1 MNRAWRAYLAGGVL
15 VVAAYLTVPEG
26 ISRDVVYVAVGLSS
40 VVAMLVG
47 VRRYQPRRAAAWYW
61 MAAGQLCWVLG
72 DALYSWY
79 QDVAGTSPFPSP
91 ADALYLVAYPLIVIG
106 LVVLIRA
113 RKRGLDVAGLIDS
126 GIVTVALG
134 LLSWAVLAG
143 PIARDDGQSLIARVI
158 GIAYPAADIV
168 LLAFLVRLLVGSGLR
183 TVAFR
188 MLTAA
193 TGLLLVADTAFAV
206 INATSSYQGGVVDLV
221 WLASYVLWGTAALHP
236 SMTALSEPGG
246 EPSPLTARR
255 LVALTIAVLVAPG
268 TLAVELALGRPLD
281 AWPVTVCSVA
291 LFALVVARMQLA
303 IREVRASVRQ
313 RDIAQGDLAHQA
325 AHDSLTQLANRAR
338 AVEMIEAALS
348 RGQRSGSLVGLLFVD
363 LDHFKAVNDTHGHAA
378 GDEVLRETA
387 RRMRAEVRAGDTVG
401 RLGGDEFVILVE
413 APDSEAALVAL
424 AERLVGAIS
433 APVHAVGRDLVVSA
447 SIGVAVVRD
456 GGTDADALLY
466 EADAAAYRAKAEG
479 RGRAEIFDDALRREH
494 LARVELEVAIRIGLS
509 EGQFVLHYQPIVEL
523 LSRGT
528 ASYEAL
534 VRWNRPGHGLVLPDE
549 FIPTAELSNLICD
562 LGRWV
567 LGAATRQ
574 LAEWNTAHAGDLTV
588 AVNISGRH
596 LASAEIV
603 ADVAAAL
610 EAAHLPAQRLVVEI
624 TETVLVDQPMA
635 IGHLRALQELGV
647 GISIDDF
654 GTGYTSIGQ
663 LQNLSV
669 DTLKIDR
676 SLVASSAPGAG
687 ELVHLV
693 VHAAHAFGLT
703 VVGEGVE
710 NEAQLGS
717 LERAGCDFAQGFL
730 FGRPQPP
737 SGLDPRL
744 GGHPESVAPADHLT

>member
-1 MNRAWRAYLAGGVL
+1 MWRAYLAGGGL
-15 VVAAYLTVPEG
+15 VVAAYLAVPDG
-26 ISRDVVYVAVGLSS
+26 VPRDVAYVAVGLSS
-40 VVAMLVG
+40 VVAIVVG
-47 VRRYQPRRAAAWYW
+47 ARRHRPRRAAAWYW
-61 MAAGQLCWVLG
+61 MAAGQLSWVMG

-79 QDVAGTSPFPSP
+79 QDVANTSPFPSP
-91 ADALYLVAYPLIVIG
+91 ADVLYLAAYPMIVVG
-106 LVVLIRA
+106 LVILIRS
-113 RKRGLDVAGLIDS
+113 RNRGREVAGLIDS

-134 LLSWAVLAG
+134 LLSWVVLAG

-158 GIAYPAADIV
+158 GIGYPAADIV
-168 LLAFLVRLLVGSGLR
+168 VLAFLVRLLVGSGQR

-206 INATSSYQGGVVDLV
+206 INATSSYQGGVVDLA

-246 EPSPLTARR
+246 HPSPLTARR
-255 LVALTIAVLVAPG
+255 LVALTVAVLVAPC
-268 TLAVELALGRPLD
+268 TLAVELVGGRPRD
-281 AWPVTVCSVA
+281 AWAVTVCSIA
-291 LFALVVARMQLA
+291 LFVLVVARMQLA
-303 IREVRASVRQ
+303 MGEVRASVHQ
-313 RDIAQGDLAHQA
+313 RDIAQRNLVHQA
-325 AHDSLTQLANRAR
+325 GHDSLTQLANRAH
-338 AVEMIEAALS
+338 AVEMIESALG
-348 RGQRSGSLVGLLFVD
+348 RAQRAGSLVGLLFVD

-387 RRMRAEVRAGDTVG
+387 RRMQAGVRAGDTVG

-413 APDSEAALVAL
+413 APDSAAALVAL
-424 AERLVGAIS
+424 AERLVDAIS
-433 APVHAVGRDLVVSA
+433 APVHTAERDLVVSA

-466 EADAAAYRAKAEG
+466 EADAAAYRAKAQG
-479 RGRAEIFDDALRREH
+479 RGRAEIFDDDLRREH
-494 LARVELEVAIRIGLS
+494 LARVELEAAIRIGLD
-509 EGQFVLHYQPIVEL
+509 EGQFVLHYQPIVEV

-534 VRWNRPGHGLVLPDE
+534 VRWNRPGHGLVMPDE
-549 FIPTAELSNLICD
+549 FIPTAELSTLICE

-603 ADVAAAL
+603 SDVAAAL
-610 EAAHLPAQRLVVEI
+610 GAAHLPAERLVVEI

-654 GTGYTSIGQ
+654 STGYTSIGQ

-687 ELVHLV
+687 ELVRLV

-710 NEAQLGS
+710 HEAQLGS

-730 FGRPQPP
+730 FARPQPP
-737 SGLDPRL
+737 SGLASAREGASEPV
-744 GGHPESVAPADHLT
+744 GPANHLT

>member
-1 MNRAWRAYLAGGVL
+1 MWRAYLAGGGL
-15 VVAAYLTVPEG
+15 VVAAYLAVPDG
-26 ISRDVVYVAVGLSS
+26 VPRDVAYVAVGLSS
-40 VVAMLVG
+40 VVAIVVG
-47 VRRYQPRRAAAWYW
+47 ARRHRPRRAAAWYW
-61 MAAGQLCWVLG
+61 MAAGQLSWVMG

-79 QDVAGTSPFPSP
+79 QDVANTSPFPSP
-91 ADALYLVAYPLIVIG
+91 ADVLYLAAYPMIVVG
-106 LVVLIRA
+106 LVILIRS
-113 RKRGLDVAGLIDS
+113 RNRGREVAGLIDS

-134 LLSWAVLAG
+134 LLSWVVLAG

-158 GIAYPAADIV
+158 GIGYPAADIV
-168 LLAFLVRLLVGSGLR
+168 VLAFLVRLLVGSGQR

-206 INATSSYQGGVVDLV
+206 INATSSYQGGVVDLA

-246 EPSPLTARR
+246 HPSPLTARR
-255 LVALTIAVLVAPG
+255 LVALTVAVLVAPC
-268 TLAVELALGRPLD
+268 TLAVELVGGRPRD
-281 AWPVTVCSVA
+281 AWAVTVCSIA
-291 LFALVVARMQLA
+291 LFVLVVARMQLA
-303 IREVRASVRQ
+303 MGEVRASVHQ
-313 RDIAQGDLAHQA
+313 RDIAQRNLVHQA
-325 AHDSLTQLANRAR
+325 GHDSLTQLANRAH
-338 AVEMIEAALS
+338 AVEMIESALG
-348 RGQRSGSLVGLLFVD
+348 RAQRAGSLVGLLFVD

-387 RRMRAEVRAGDTVG
+387 RRMQAGVRAGDTVG

-413 APDSEAALVAL
+413 APDSAAALVAL
-424 AERLVGAIS
+424 AERLVDAIS
-433 APVHAVGRDLVVSA
+433 APVHTAERDLVVSA

-466 EADAAAYRAKAEG
+466 EADAAAYRAKAQG
-479 RGRAEIFDDALRREH
+479 RGRAEIFDDDLRREH
-494 LARVELEVAIRIGLS
+494 LARVELEAAIRIGLD
-509 EGQFVLHYQPIVEL
+509 EGQFVLHYQPIVEV

-534 VRWNRPGHGLVLPDE
+534 VRWNRPGHGLVMPDE
-549 FIPTAELSNLICD
+549 FIPTAELSTLICE

-574 LAEWNTAHAGDLTV
+574 LAAWNTAHAGDLTV

-603 ADVAAAL
+603 SDVAAAL
-610 EAAHLPAQRLVVEI
+610 GAAHLPAERLVVEI

-654 GTGYTSIGQ
+654 STGYTSIGQ

-687 ELVHLV
+687 ELVRLV
-693 VHAAHAFGLT
+693 VHAAHAFGLP

-710 NEAQLGS
+710 HEAQLGS

-730 FGRPQPP
+730 FARPQPP
-737 SGLDPRL
+737 SGLASAREGASEPV
-744 GGHPESVAPADHLT
+744 GPANHLT

>member
-1 MNRAWRAYLAGGVL
+1 LYLAAYAMI
-15 VVAAYLTVPEG
+15 VV
-26 ISRDVVYVAVGLSS
+26 
-40 VVAMLVG
+40 
-47 VRRYQPRRAAAWYW
+47 
-61 MAAGQLCWVLG
+61 
-72 DALYSWY
+72 
-79 QDVAGTSPFPSP
+79 
-91 ADALYLVAYPLIVIG
+91 G
-106 LVVLIRA
+106 LVVLIRS
-113 RKRGLDVAGLIDS
+113 RRRGREVAGLIDS

-134 LLSWAVLAG
+134 LLSWVVLAG

-168 LLAFLVRLLVGSGLR
+168 VLAFLVRLLVGSGQR

-193 TGLLLVADTAFAV
+193 TGLLLVADTAFAI

-246 EPSPLTARR
+246 QPSPLTARR
-255 LVALTIAVLVAPG
+255 LVALTVAVLVAPC
-268 TLAVELALGRPLD
+268 TLAVELVGGRPRD
-281 AWPVTVCSVA
+281 AWAVTVCSVA
-291 LFALVVARMQLA
+291 LFVLVVARMQLA
-303 IREVRASVRQ
+303 MGEVRASVHQ
-313 RDIAQGDLAHQA
+313 RDVAQRDLVHQA
-325 AHDSLTQLANRAR
+325 GRDSLTQLANRAR
-338 AVEMIEAALS
+338 AVEMIESALG
-348 RGQRSGSLVGLLFVD
+348 RAQRAGSLVGLLFVD

-387 RRMRAEVRAGDTVG
+387 RRMQAGVRAGDTVG

-413 APDSEAALVAL
+413 APDSAAALVAL

-433 APVHAVGRDLVVSA
+433 APVHTAGRDLVVSA

-456 GGTDADALLY
+456 GGTYADALLF
-466 EADAAAYRAKAEG
+466 EADAAAYRAKAQG
-479 RGRAEIFDDALRREH
+479 RGRAEIFDDDLRREH
-494 LARVELEVAIRIGLS
+494 LARVELEAAIRIGLD
-509 EGQFVLHYQPIVEL
+509 EGQFVLHYQPIVEV

-528 ASYEAL
+528 VGYEAL
-534 VRWNRPGHGLVLPDE
+534 VRWNRPGHGLVMPDE
-549 FIPTAELSNLICD
+549 FIPTAELSTLICD

-603 ADVAAAL
+603 SDVAAAL
-610 EAAHLPAQRLVVEI
+610 GAAHLPAERLAVEI

-635 IGHLRALQELGV
+635 VGHLRALQELGV

-687 ELVHLV
+687 ELVRLV

-710 NEAQLGS
+710 HEAQLEP
-717 LERAGCDFAQGFL
+717 LERAGCDFTQGFL
-730 FGRPQPP
+730 FARPQPP
-737 SGLDPRL
+737 SGLASAREGLSEPV
-744 GGHPESVAPADHLT
+744 GPANHLT

>member
-1 MNRAWRAYLAGGVL
+1 MWRAYLAGGGL
-15 VVAAYLTVPEG
+15 VVAAYLAVPDG
-26 ISRDVVYVAVGLSS
+26 VPRDVAYVAVGLSS
-40 VVAMLVG
+40 VVAIVVG
-47 VRRYQPRRAAAWYW
+47 ARRHRPRRAAAWYW
-61 MAAGQLCWVLG
+61 MAAGQLSWVMG

-79 QDVAGTSPFPSP
+79 QDVANTSPFPSP
-91 ADALYLVAYPLIVIG
+91 ADVLYLAAYPMIVVG
-106 LVVLIRA
+106 LVILIRS
-113 RKRGLDVAGLIDS
+113 RNRGREVAGLIDS

-134 LLSWAVLAG
+134 LLSWVVLAG

-158 GIAYPAADIV
+158 GIGYPAADIV
-168 LLAFLVRLLVGSGLR
+168 VLAFLVRLLVGSGQR

-206 INATSSYQGGVVDLV
+206 INATSSYQGGVVDLA

-246 EPSPLTARR
+246 HPSPLTARR
-255 LVALTIAVLVAPG
+255 LVALTVAVLVAPC
-268 TLAVELALGRPLD
+268 TLAVELVGGRPRD
-281 AWPVTVCSVA
+281 AWAVTVCSIA
-291 LFALVVARMQLA
+291 LFVLVVARMQLA
-303 IREVRASVRQ
+303 MGEVRASVHQ
-313 RDIAQGDLAHQA
+313 RDIAQRNLVHQA
-325 AHDSLTQLANRAR
+325 GHDSLTQLANRAH
-338 AVEMIEAALS
+338 AVEMIESALG
-348 RGQRSGSLVGLLFVD
+348 RAQRAGSLVGLLFVD

-387 RRMRAEVRAGDTVG
+387 RRMQAGVRAGDTVG

-413 APDSEAALVAL
+413 APDSAAALVAL
-424 AERLVGAIS
+424 AERLVDAIS
-433 APVHAVGRDLVVSA
+433 APVHTAERDLVVSA

-466 EADAAAYRAKAEG
+466 EADAAAYRAKAQG
-479 RGRAEIFDDALRREH
+479 RGRAEIFDDDLRREH
-494 LARVELEVAIRIGLS
+494 LARVELEAAIRIGLD
-509 EGQFVLHYQPIVEL
+509 EGQFVLHYQPIVEV

-534 VRWNRPGHGLVLPDE
+534 VRWNRPGHGLVMPDE
-549 FIPTAELSNLICD
+549 FIPTAELSTLICD

-603 ADVAAAL
+603 SDVAAAL
-610 EAAHLPAQRLVVEI
+610 GAAHLPAERLVVEI

-654 GTGYTSIGQ
+654 STGYTSIGQ

-687 ELVHLV
+687 ELVRLV
-693 VHAAHAFGLT
+693 VHAAHAFGLP

-710 NEAQLGS
+710 HEAQLGS

-730 FGRPQPP
+730 FARPQPP
-737 SGLDPRL
+737 SGLASAREGASEPV
-744 GGHPESVAPADHLT
+744 GPANHLT